1 MTNKRI
7 IWENKVSCNMEKEIW
22 GIILHMES
30 VVGKDGLDGMTKK
43 QLRELIVEVYQK
55 LTDII

>member
-1 MTNKRI
+1 
-7 IWENKVSCNMEKEIW
+7 MEKEIW

-43 QLRELIVEVYQK
+43 QLRELVIKVYTKLNEIV
-55 LTDII
+55 